1 MDWVPN
7 DWLVFLVRWLHLIAG
22 IMWIGN
28 SFYFMWLD
36 ANLEAP
42 SGDDPLS
49 EGSLWMVHSGGFYQ
63 VERRKIGPDSMP
75 PLLHWFKWEATFT
88 WITGFFLLGLVY
100 FAGQALL
107 LTNPNLVTLS
117 PAMTVAMSVAILAAS
132 WIIYD
137 VLFQSRLA
145 QAAWTSHPISLL
157 LTVGMAYGFS
167 LLYSGRGAFIMV
179 GAVFG
184 TIMVLNVWIRILP
197 GQSRMIAATGRG
209 ETPDFEEGKRAKRR
223 STHNSYL
230 TLPVLFMMLSNH
242 APQAYAH
249 PKNWLLLLLLI
260 AVGMQVRHI
269 MILQT
274 KRQPSLWVAAPLL
287 VTVLI
292 MAGIL
297 NQPYENRASAV
308 PAPEEIDFAEVR
320 SVIHTR
326 CQPCHAA
333 QPTDNTFGPMPGG
346 VAFESDQDILRM
358 AERIRF
364 RAVET
369 ETMPLANKTKIT
381 PEERALLGAW
391 ADQHLKSLE
400 ESHGQ

>member
-42 SGDDPLS
+42 NGDDPLS

-117 PAMTVAMSVAILAAS
+117 PAMTVAMSVAILAGS
-132 WIIYD
+132 WIVYD

-308 PAPEEIDFAEVR
+308 PAPEEIDFAKVR

-391 ADQHLKSLE
+391 ADQHLKSME

>member
-1 MDWVPN
+1 M
-7 DWLVFLVRWLHLIAG
+7 
-22 IMWIGN
+22 
-28 SFYFMWLD
+28 
-36 ANLEAP
+36 
-42 SGDDPLS
+42 
-49 EGSLWMVHSGGFYQ
+49 
-63 VERRKIGPDSMP
+63 
-75 PLLHWFKWEATFT
+75 
-88 WITGFFLLGLVY
+88 Y

-117 PAMTVAMSVAILAAS
+117 PAMTVVMSVAILAGS
-132 WIIYD
+132 WIVYD

-167 LLYSGRGAFIMV
+167 QLYSGRGAFIMV

-184 TIMVLNVWIRILP
+184 TIMVLNVWVRILP

-320 SVIHTR
+320 AVIHTR

-333 QPTDNTFGPMPGG
+333 QPVDNTFGPMPGG

-369 ETMPLANKTKIT
+369 ETMPLANKTNIT

-391 ADQHLKSLE
+391 ADRHLKSVE
-400 ESHGQ
+400 DSHGQ

>member
-42 SGDDPLS
+42 DGSDPLS

-100 FAGQALL
+100 FTGKALL
-107 LTNPNLVTLS
+107 LVNPTLVALT
-117 PAMTVAMSVAILAAS
+117 PPMTVLLSCGLLVVA
-132 WIIYD
+132 WFVYD
-137 VLFQSRLA
+137 LLFQSKIA
-145 QAAWTSHPISLL
+145 NSAWKSHPVAIGLIAS
-157 LTVGMAYGFS
+157 MAYGFS
-167 LLYSGRGAFIMV
+167 YLYSGRGAFIMV

-197 GQSRMIAATGRG
+197 GQSRMIEATRRG
-209 ETPDFEEGKRAKRR
+209 ETPNFEEGKHAKRR

-230 TLPVLFMMLSNH
+230 TLPVLFMMISNH
-242 APQAYAH
+242 APQAYAN
-249 PKNWLLLLLLI
+249 PQNWLILLLLI
-260 AVGMQVRHI
+260 ALGMQVRHI

-274 KRQPSLWVAAPLL
+274 KGKSFLWVLAPLV
-287 VTVLI
+287 VTLLAI
-292 MAGIL
+292 GLIL
-297 NQPYENRASAV
+297 NQDHVRRPGVANVER
-308 PAPEEIDFAEVR
+308 EIDFAQVR
-320 SVIHTR
+320 AIVHTR
-326 CQPCHAA
+326 CQPCHAT
-333 QPTDNTFGPMPGG
+333 QPTDATFGPMPGG
-346 VAFESDQDILRM
+346 VSFETDEDIFRL

-369 ETMPLANKTKIT
+369 ETMPIANKTNIT
-381 PEERALLGAW
+381 AEERSLLGAW
-391 ADQHLKSLE
+391 VDQHLARVEKKDDK
-400 ESHGQ
+400 